1 FPCSFFFLLVFF
13 FVFFLYD
20 MFSHIAYEIQ
30 RIRLVLIKNN
40 FNWHHLP
47 CVMLS
52 VYTITQIV
60 QTATRLAKSATLLEK
75 QATHMH
81 AAIGD
86 CAKLC
91 ELFKSRASQRLF
103 SIIEVSN
110 R

>member
-1 FPCSFFFLLVFF
+1 
-13 FVFFLYD
+13 

-75 QATHMH
+75 QATHIH
-81 AAIGD
+81 TAQGIVRNYVNCSNHVQVSG
-86 CAKLC
+86 
-91 ELFKSRASQRLF
+91 F
-103 SIIEVSN
+103 SV
-110 R
+110 